1 MNERYSGI
9 VTNFG
14 EYAYHFLGC
23 GAIGSAAAVTM
34 AKMGATTIHLYDMDI
49 VESPNIGVSV
59 YDNNDL
65 RKTKVEALRDRLLAI
80 NPSMNVYAHH
90 GEFKNISPEYNN
102 IVIMGFDS
110 MEARLDAVTN
120 ILKLEKPD
128 VLIDG
133 RMGAEHYQ
141 QYTFKSPTLAQYKK
155 TWYSDAEGDDDPCN
169 ARATSYCS
177 NMSGSFICNSVKQ
190 ILKEEPYCKDFSF
203 NFQTMSLDST
213 GLYT

>member
-34 AKMGATTIHLYDMDI
+34 AKMGATTIHLYDMDV

-59 YDNNDL
+59 YDNDDL
-65 RKTKVEALRDRLLAI
+65 GKTKVEALRDRLLAI
-80 NPSMNVYAHH
+80 NPSMNVYAHW
-90 GEFKNISPEYNN
+90 GVFKNISPEYNN

>member
-1 MNERYSGI
+1 M
-9 VTNFG
+9 
-14 EYAYHFLGC
+14 
-23 GAIGSAAAVTM
+23 
-34 AKMGATTIHLYDMDI
+34 
-49 VESPNIGVSV
+49 
-59 YDNNDL
+59 
-65 RKTKVEALRDRLLAI
+65 RDRLLAI

-90 GEFKNISPEYNN
+90 GEFKNISPEHNN